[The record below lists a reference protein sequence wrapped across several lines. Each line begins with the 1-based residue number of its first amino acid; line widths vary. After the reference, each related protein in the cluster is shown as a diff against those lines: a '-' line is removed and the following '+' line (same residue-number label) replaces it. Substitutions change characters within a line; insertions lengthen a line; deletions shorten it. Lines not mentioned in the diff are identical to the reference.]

1 MKIMKYVCLCLLIGH
16 IFITPV
22 LTYAE
27 ELNHGVTD
35 SQKEEDKTFSLEQSK
50 DTSDQLETVVDGS
63 EETYSSMDD
72 VVINYKSIYHK
83 NNSNTI
89 ETPIINEQEVNVSN
103 SEKNVES
110 LTVIGEGSLG
120 TSKWYVDSSGTLH
133 IESGIFP
140 SRVVIN
146 NSNSPFYLYA
156 SEIQKVVFEGPI
168 TAGESLSYLF
178 SDLTQVKSIDNLSYL
193 NTSQTKDM
201 SKMFLSMSN
210 LESLDLTGFDTTN
223 VTDMFKMF
231 YGLKNL
237 LFINVTSFNT
247 KNVTNMSNMFQN
259 TSKLKNLD
267 LSSFYTDNLLSM
279 DYMFMWSG
287 INSLDLS
294 NFDTSNTKLTENT
307 FYRAPIK
314 SIKIGGNFE
323 FKDSVIDSP
332 ITNES
337 YTGKWQ
343 NIGHG
348 IENNPLGNNVWTS
361 EEFRTNYN
369 GIIDADTYVWQPVR
383 YEAEELTVEYQDT
396 EGNRI
401 ADFQTITGNIG
412 DSYDVSGE
420 KYKLEIGGYTFKE
433 VKGEFKGTLT
443 DEAQTVTYVYT
454 KDPVEAEELT
464 VEYQDTEGNRI
475 ADSQTITGNI
485 GDSYDVSREKYKLE
499 IGGYTFKEVK
509 GELKGTLTDEAQTVT
524 YVYTK
529 NTGHS
534 TGERNQIQ
542 KSGSKDESRKA
553 ILLPKAGEEQTFYLS
568 LMGIIVLLSSFVIM
582 YRRTKFKN

>member
-1 MKIMKYVCLCLLIGH
+1 MKIMKYVFICLLIGH
-16 IFITPV
+16 IFITSV

-35 SQKEEDKTFSLEQSK
+35 SQKEEDKTFSSERRK
-50 DTSDQLETVVDGS
+50 DTSDQIEIVIDES
-63 EETYSSMDD
+63 EDLYTSIDNKD
-72 VVINYKSIYHK
+72 INHKSIYHT
-83 NNSNTI
+83 NNSNAI
-89 ETPIINEQEVNVSN
+89 EVPIINEQEVNVSS
-103 SEKNVES
+103 SEKSVES

-120 TSKWYVDSSGTLH
+120 TSKWYVDSAGTLH
-133 IESGIFP
+133 IESGIFGDTV
-140 SRVVIN
+140 SIN
-146 NSNSPFYLYA
+146 NGNSPFYQYA
-156 SEIQKVVFEGPI
+156 SQIRSIVFEGPV
-168 TAGESLSYLF
+168 TAGESLSSLF
-178 SDLTQVKSIDNLSYL
+178 STLTQVKSIDNLLYL

-201 SKMFLSMSN
+201 SRMFLSMSN
-210 LESLDLTGFDTTN
+210 LESLDLTDFDTTN
-223 VTDMFKMF
+223 VTNMSMMF
-231 YGLKNL
+231 YGLRNL
-237 LFINVTSFNT
+237 IFINVSSFNT
-247 KNVTNMSNMFQN
+247 NNVTDMNNMFQN

-267 LSSFYTDNLLSM
+267 LSSFYTENLLSM

-294 NFDTSNTKLTENT
+294 NFDTSNTSLTKNT

-314 SIKIGGNFE
+314 NIKIGENFE

-348 IENNPLGNNVWTS
+348 TENNPLGNNVWTS
-361 EEFRTNYN
+361 EEFRMNYN

-383 YEAEELTVEYQDT
+383 YEAEKLTVDYQDT
-396 EGNRI
+396 EGNSI
-401 ADFQTITGNIG
+401 ADSQIITGNIG

-420 KYKLEIGGYTFKE
+420 EYKLEIAGYTFKE
-433 VKGEFKGTLT
+433 VKGELKGILT
-443 DEAQTVTYVYT
+443 DKAQTVTYVYT
-454 KDPVEAEELT
+454 KDPVKAEKLT
-464 VEYQDTEGNRI
+464 VDYQDTEGNSI
-475 ADSQTITGNI
+475 ADSQIITRNI
-485 GDSYDVSREKYKLE
+485 GDSYDVSGEEYKLE
-499 IGGYTFKEVK
+499 IAGYTFKEVK

-534 TGERNQIQ
+534 NGERNQIQ
-542 KSGSKDESRKA
+542 KSGNKDESRKA

-582 YRRTKFKN
+582 YRRTKIKN